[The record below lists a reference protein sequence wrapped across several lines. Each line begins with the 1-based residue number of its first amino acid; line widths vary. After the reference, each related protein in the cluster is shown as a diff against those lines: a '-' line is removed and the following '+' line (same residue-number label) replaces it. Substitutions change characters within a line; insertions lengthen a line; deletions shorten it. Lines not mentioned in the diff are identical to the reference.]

1 MGDAE
6 ELVEREFRSEA
17 RRAARRGS
25 DSLQL
30 LRAAMR
36 NEKGAPELLPF
47 ERALVEDVRGELARR
62 EAALEAVRRA
72 PNWMVAAMPL
82 SMDLDRTRYLLQE
95 YLRCRLRKIQALTLR
110 LLSDPEQQA
119 RLSEPE
125 LVFAKNFLALEAE
138 HLKRS
143 VLDKLPKTYRAFTA
157 TDDNEQMVPEP
168 DLDTFVLCRI
178 EADVG
183 EFFFETDNGDAEAET
198 LLKGD
203 MLALRYGPIRDLVSA
218 GKAVLL

>member
-1 MGDAE
+1 MAGE
-6 ELVEREFRSEA
+6 EEIEREFRSEA
-17 RRAARRGS
+17 RRLARRGG

-36 NEKGAPELLPF
+36 NEKAAPELLPF
-47 ERALVEDVRGELARR
+47 ERALVDEVRGELARR
-62 EAALEAVRRA
+62 ETALDAVRGT
-72 PNWMVAAMPL
+72 PNWMIAAMPL

-110 LLSDPEQQA
+110 LLRDPEQQA
-119 RLSEPE
+119 RLSEAE
-125 LVFAKNFLALEAE
+125 LAFAGGLLTLESE

-143 VLDKLPKTYRAFTA
+143 VLDKLPKTYRGFAA

-183 EFFFETDNGDAEAET
+183 EFFFETDSGDAEAET

-203 MLALRYGPIRDLVSA
+203 MLALRYGPIRDLLSA